1 MRLSQALTSLG
12 PHWRQYMEELKKEA
26 QSLRSEL
33 ATLGQ
38 EEARSEAAGAKGPLT
53 LGEDPAT
60 RARRVAPEAQAA
72 PTNGPRSAACAAGS
86 LTVAPGARLRPPQR

>member
-1 MRLSQALTSLG
+1 LRLSQALTSLG

-38 EEARSEAAGAKGPLT
+38 EEARSEAAGAKGPS
-53 LGEDPAT
+53 DP
-60 RARRVAPEAQAA
+60 
-72 PTNGPRSAACAAGS
+72 G
-86 LTVAPGARLRPPQR
+86 